1 MMPEMRIFGVEGDK
15 SGFSGCRKGDNT
27 VYESRGSRRRAVGH
41 FDGDQR
47 DGRPQGIAK
56 DRNSAEKLHEF
67 LASGRVVP

>member
-1 MMPEMRIFGVEGDK
+1 MMPEMRIFRFKGDK

-27 VYESRGSRRRAVGH
+27 VYETRWFRRRAVGH
-41 FDGDQR
+41 FNGDKW
-47 DGRPQGIAK
+47 DERPQGIAK